1 MKKLILLL
9 CVLSVFCGKTFASQT
24 NETATIAITNAPTGT
39 NGESITFQGF
49 NYVWTNTSPIIG
61 QLQVSTNGISGDTT
75 NLFKQLSNDWSSG
88 GLIFSLTATNAIQIR
103 TYPNIYIA
111 ISNSAGWMTSG
122 IVTNIVAAGNATSLT
137 ASNLN
142 ATASITLNGDT
153 RTVWPTAG
161 GTNYMTNGQ
170 PVTLGQLPSIPASL
184 TTNLAVTVTGIMAT
198 GAVAS
203 AAVVTGAQSNLIT
216 TALQPSATNGL
227 ETVAHAAATYYPTS
241 NPSGFISS
249 VPGYYV
255 TNNQTGVTLTGTFS
269 GNGGGLTNVSVS
281 NITGSTVS
289 NLTVMNLK
297 LVNPL
302 AFTNLSSVGGT
313 AGQLFAAD
321 GSGNVVLSS
330 ILTNSTVSGHWQ
342 MIGKT
347 NDESLLFTN
356 TSIDRTWGP
365 GLNITPDPINL
376 LMNLEFGGSSAV
388 GGSVAMIQ
396 SQATNYSV
404 AMMYSTAGGGNSV
417 AMSGGMAMGYGSVA
431 FGGASSSCSALG
443 DNDVCINGFIANG
456 HGNGAVA
463 MGSGAIATNADAFAI
478 FGTAGGASSFAFNG
492 GVALGDRSL
501 AFGYSYATAAGSIL
515 FSDLSAATTNNVPSS
530 FMIANT
536 NGIYFKSPFIVRP
549 GSGTTITNGN
559 SKAQWYLTLKLVS
572 AVTGAPAFT
581 VARPNVYTNTL
592 APLGLVASTTTNTW
606 VWNLNANTVG
616 TVTDVSGT
624 GASVTVVDSH
634 IEQ

>member
-1 MKKLILLL
+1 MKKMLATILLL
-9 CVLSVFCGKTFASQT
+9 PLALLPCRAQT
-24 NETATIAITNAPTGT
+24 NVIFGYMADLQMTPTAGTAVTMSLISPNPKLVNGIWVSPQPITHYTDANGFYSFQNVSWGEYEWDIAGQALVGYVGINTQGSNNVIALTTNTYAFVVNGQGVTNFVSTNFWGSSGTTFYYVAGAPLASG
-39 NGESITFQGF
+39 
-49 NYVWTNTSPIIG
+49 TNTSVRLSG
-61 QLQVSTNGISGDTT
+61 GTNHVDVDFSGLDTNGAGTAAALLMSNNIAASG
-75 NLFKQLSNDWSSG
+75 
-88 GLIFSLTATNAIQIR
+88 TAANAL
-103 TYPNIYIA
+103 YA
-111 ISNSAGWMTSG
+111 NSAGS
-122 IVTNIVAAGNATSLT
+122 AALATTAIT
-137 ASNLN
+137 ASNLTAGAALALTN
-142 ATASITLNGDT
+142 GFVTASITNGL
-153 RTVWPTAG
+153 G
-161 GTNYMTNGQ
+161 G
-170 PVTLGQLPSIPASL
+170 IPAG
-184 TTNLAVTVTGIMAT
+184 V
-198 GAVAS
+198 
-203 AAVVTGAQSNLIT
+203 
-216 TALQPSATNGL
+216 
-227 ETVAHAAATYYPTS
+227 
-241 NPSGFISS
+241 
-249 VPGYYV
+249 V
-255 TNNQTGVTLTGTFS
+255 TNNQTGVTLSGSFS
-269 GNGGGLTNVSVS
+269 GNGSGLTNLPASGG
-281 NITGSTVS
+281 ITNGSTLT
-289 NLTVMNLK
+289 NLTVVNLK
-297 LVNPL
+297 LIQPL
-302 AFTNLSSVGGT
+302 AFTNLSSLGGA
-313 AGQLFAAD
+313 AGQVFAAD

-376 LMNLEFGGSSAV
+376 LMNLSFGGSSAV
-388 GGSVAMIQ
+388 GGSVALIQ

-581 VARPNVYTNTL
+581 IARPNVYTNTL